1 MSKKSSLQRTGD
13 LAKNIQAIRKII
25 LAAIR
30 GGWTGAAIEALKH
43 YWPQILTAAIALL
56 MLPIIIFCSLPAV
69 FFGLDGSDTENTA
82 SAAREIYDGY
92 EQYCNEYLQKLVK
105 EISQPETSQTESVVW
120 KTELTGKRMDKS
132 WFIVFHAV
140 ETGNDLSKISE
151 ESIKAQIPRIFTY
164 EVKDKEPD
172 ESSSDTASAGTT
184 HEPETSGK
192 PAKLLIVHS
201 LSPEEYMTVHSYSEG
216 DKNRAELMMRVL
228 KEQEKTVS
236 SDMG

>member
-1 MSKKSSLQRTGD
+1 MSKKSGLQRTGD
-13 LAKNIQAIRKII
+13 LAKNTQAIRKII
-25 LAAIR
+25 LAAMR

-56 MLPIIIFCSLPAV
+56 MLPIIIFCSLPAI
-69 FFGLDGSDTENTA
+69 FFGVDGSDTENTA

-92 EQYCNEYLQKLVK
+92 ERYCNEYLQKLYQ
-105 EISQPETSQTESVVW
+105 EIMQPESSQPESVVW

-172 ESSSDTASAGTT
+172 ESSSDITSAGTT
-184 HEPETSGK
+184 HEP
-192 PAKLLIVHS
+192 
-201 LSPEEYMTVHSYSEG
+201 
-216 DKNRAELMMRVL
+216 
-228 KEQEKTVS
+228 S
-236 SDMG
+236 STKIR

>member
-1 MSKKSSLQRTGD
+1 MSKKSGLQRTGD

-25 LAAIR
+25 LAAMR

-69 FFGLDGSDTENTA
+69 FFGFDGSGTENAA

-92 EQYCNEYLQKLVK
+92 ERYCNEYLQKLYQEVMR
-105 EISQPETSQTESVVW
+105 PESSQTESVVW
-120 KTELTGKRMDKS
+120 KTKLTGKRMDKS

-151 ESIKAQIPRIFTY
+151 ESIKAQIPKIFTY

-172 ESSSDTASAGTT
+172 ESSSDTTSAETT
-184 HEPETSGK
+184 HEPASTEK
-192 PAKLLIVHS
+192 PVKVLVVHY
-201 LSPEEYMTVHSYSEG
+201 LSPEEYMTVHCYSDG

-236 SDMG
+236 SDVG